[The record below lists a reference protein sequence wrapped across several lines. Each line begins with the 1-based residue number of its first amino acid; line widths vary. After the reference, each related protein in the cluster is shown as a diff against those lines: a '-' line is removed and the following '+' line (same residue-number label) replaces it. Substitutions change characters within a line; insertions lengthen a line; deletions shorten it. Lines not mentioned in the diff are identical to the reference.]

1 MFRTRLLLCALLLGI
16 FPARALERPEVTF
29 KVFQFPP
36 NMIPRIDGDDDDWA
50 MVPDS
55 YAIGMDQLVDT
66 EAPAGTVTPRDPKK
80 LDVKV
85 KVGWVKGLNRLYFL
99 YEASKDYWDF
109 SRPDLHN
116 DIFEVVVDGDLSGGP
131 LIDEYHRDV
140 WTQQAVGDMSKLD
153 PRISSSDAYFAQ
165 QGAHAQNYHIFTPAK
180 DKDWTMDWGCAQ
192 YTKELPYAN
201 HALKYNFKPGEPGKL
216 VLEFYIT
223 PFDYAGCEGPER
235 AVESVLTENKLIGL
249 SWAVIAYHDPKSNAR
264 QFWNLSHKQTFFG
277 NASDLVGFRL
287 MPLEPQFQKPI
298 DAQWTYNIV
307 DMDRRIVAFKDQSVG
322 QITSWKWDFGDGA
335 ASTAQLSR
343 AYGGT
348 GQKGDSGDG
357 STSTEQNP
365 IHQYADRPGREGDYS
380 VTLEVTGPKGT
391 SRLTKVWQ
399 IHLRGSSPPAAVQ
412 P

>member
-1 MFRTRLLLCALLLGI
+1 MLLGI
-16 FPARALERPEVTF
+16 FPARALERPEITF

-36 NMIPRIDGDDDDWA
+36 NMIPRIDGNDDDWA

-99 YEASKDYWDF
+99 YEANKDYWDF
-109 SRPDLHN
+109 SAPGLHN

-131 LIDEYHRDV
+131 LIDQYHSDV
-140 WTQQAVGDMSKLD
+140 WKPEAVGEMSKLD

-165 QGAHAQNYHIFTPAK
+165 QGAHAQNYHIFTPAL

-201 HALKYNFKPGEPGKL
+201 HAIKYNFKPGEPGKL

-223 PFDYAGCEGPER
+223 PFDYAGCEGPDR

-277 NASDLVGFRL
+277 NASELVGFRL

-298 DAQWTYNIV
+298 DSQWTYNIV
-307 DMDRRIVAFKDQSVG
+307 DMDRRLVAFKDQSVG

-335 ASTAQLSR
+335 
-343 AYGGT
+343 
-348 GQKGDSGDG
+348 
-357 STSTEQNP
+357 TSTEQNP
-365 IHQYADRPGREGDYS
+365 IHQYADTRPGREGDYS

-391 SRLTKVWQ
+391 SRLAKVWQ
-399 IHLRGSSPPAAVQ
+399 VHLRSSSPPAAVQ